1 MLLGLPLILFR
12 LTALVFR
19 LAMRGHHFAD
29 SSADAFGH
37 FGVTLFTEFDH
48 LTFDRLHRGLHDLVD
63 ACPRVAGDLVNLV
76 FNPLDRVSAF
86 FHRRVH
92 PLLAQ
97 FPQVLSQFAHLVG
110 LGMPFARDLLGLF
123 T

>member
-1 MLLGLPLILFR
+1 
-12 LTALVFR
+12 
-19 LAMRGHHFAD
+19 MRGHHLAD
-29 SSADAFGH
+29 PSADAFGH
-37 FGVTLFTEFDH
+37 IGATLFTEFDH
-48 LTFDRLHRGLHDLVD
+48 LAFDRLHRGLHDLVD
-63 ACPRVAGDLVNLV
+63 PSSGVAGDLVNLV

-86 FHRRVH
+86 VHRRVQ

-110 LGMPFARDLLGLF
+110 FGIPFARDLLGLF